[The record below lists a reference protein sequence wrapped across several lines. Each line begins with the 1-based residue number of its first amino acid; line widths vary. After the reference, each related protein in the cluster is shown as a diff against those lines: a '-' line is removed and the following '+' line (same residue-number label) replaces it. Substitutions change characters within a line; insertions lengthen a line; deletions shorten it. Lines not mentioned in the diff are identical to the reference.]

1 MFAIVLFAANQS
13 WSHIFECEFDYEL
26 LFDDLK
32 VGYTCKVDKTEG
44 REKRPTF
51 FLTNKSHQTIANVT
65 AYNKHLDRNTN
76 DDVTQ
81 LYIMNQNMTYFPRG
95 VTRFFHNIVAVHAG
109 MNRLKFLEKD
119 DLKEFTEMRFL
130 YLYTNLLEVLQSD
143 VFQYTQALEY
153 VSFYNNRLMHIGS
166 KILLPLVKL
175 KTAYFN
181 KNICIDKQAV
191 SSEQGISEIRL
202 EIAERC
208 SDITDEDLM
217 NELKSNSD
225 KIDKLEQKVSE
236 VGKQLDMITEMMKT
250 VMPKDKI

>member
-1 MFAIVLFAANQS
+1 MLPVA
-13 WSHIFECEFDYEL
+13 
-26 LFDDLK
+26 
-32 VGYTCKVDKTEG
+32 
-44 REKRPTF
+44 KR
-51 FLTNKSHQTIANVT
+51 SI
-65 AYNKHLDRNTN
+65 
-76 DDVTQ
+76 
-81 LYIMNQNMTYFPRG
+81 
-95 VTRFFHNIVAVHAG
+95 
-109 MNRLKFLEKD
+109 E
-119 DLKEFTEMRFL
+119 
-130 YLYTNLLEVLQSD
+130 NLLKSD
-143 VFQYTQALEY
+143 
-153 VSFYNNRLMHIGS
+153 NG
-166 KILLPLVKL
+166 ILLGHGLANKLNVHLGDLVKL